1 MSQDLFNVAP
11 AFYGMS
17 LIPQKSWRDYG
28 YALLVIAG
36 SDGEVSDPELEW
48 LTISLAKSLDVDEAT
63 VAAWEEYDFE
73 EEELDDVF
81 HKIDS
86 KSVAS
91 FNKLLIYDAIRMSY
105 ADDDYADDERA
116 RVGEAAALLGL
127 TKNMVLAI
135 EVLVEQER
143 ATDKLRSLV
152 L

>member
-1 MSQDLFNVAP
+1 MSEDLFNVAP

-17 LIPQKSWRDYG
+17 LIPEKYWKDYG
-28 YALLVIAG
+28 FALLVIAG

-48 LTISLAKSLDVDEAT
+48 LTISLGQSLKVDEAT
-63 VAAWEEYDFE
+63 IAAWEEYDFE
-73 EEELDDVF
+73 EDELESVF
-81 HKIDS
+81 QRINS
-86 KSVAS
+86 VSVAS

-116 RVGEAAALLGL
+116 RVGEAAAMLGL
-127 TKNMVLAI
+127 NKDVVMAI

-143 ATDKLRSLV
+143 ATDKLRSIV

>member
-17 LIPQKSWRDYG
+17 LLPRNSWKDYG
-28 YALLVIAG
+28 NALLIIAG

-48 LTISLAKSLDVDEAT
+48 LTIHLAESLGVDEAT
-63 VAAWEEYDFE
+63 IASWEEYDFE
-73 EEELDDVF
+73 EEELDEVF
-81 HKIDS
+81 QKIDS

-91 FNKLLIYDAIRMSY
+91 FNKLLIYDAVRMSY
-105 ADDDYADDERA
+105 ADDDYADDERE
-116 RVGEAAALLGL
+116 RVGEAASRLGL
-127 TKNMVLAI
+127 SKDMVLAI

-143 ATDKLRSLV
+143 ATDKLRSIV